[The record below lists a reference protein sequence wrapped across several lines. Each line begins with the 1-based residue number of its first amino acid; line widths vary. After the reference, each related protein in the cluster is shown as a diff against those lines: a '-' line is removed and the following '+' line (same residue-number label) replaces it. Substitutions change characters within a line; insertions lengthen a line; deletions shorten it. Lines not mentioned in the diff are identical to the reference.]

1 MVMRN
6 LIYVIAFILFG
17 IWGIGLFIYDIGDFI
32 HLALIAAIILVIVR
46 FVKGKK
52 ILTT

>member
-17 IWGIGLFIYDIGDFI
+17 IWGIGFFIYDIGDFI

>member
-6 LIYVIAFILFG
+6 ILYVVAVILFG
-17 IWGIGLFIYDIGDFI
+17 IWIIGFFIYDIGDFI
-32 HLALIAAIILVIVR
+32 HLALVAAVALVVVR

-52 ILTT
+52 TLTT